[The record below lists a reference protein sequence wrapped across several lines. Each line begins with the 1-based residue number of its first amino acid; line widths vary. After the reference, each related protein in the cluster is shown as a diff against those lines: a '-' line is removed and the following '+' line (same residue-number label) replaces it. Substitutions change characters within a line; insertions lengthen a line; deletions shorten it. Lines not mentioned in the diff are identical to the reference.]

1 MGVTI
6 SRSIKKFAKDI
17 ETFVAKGL
25 KEAAEDTAMA
35 AILESPVDTGAFV
48 TSWTISEKSNRGRSR
63 SSKGKPKTTAS
74 QAMSEAADLIAG
86 DLASIPDDAKSI
98 YLNNRAP
105 HAGVALAGMGSRST
119 EEIVN
124 LAKGRFEGALRSYF
138 K

>member
-25 KEAAEDTAMA
+25 KEAAEESATA
-35 AILESPVDTGAFV
+35 AILSSPVDTGAFV

-63 SSKGKPKTTAS
+63 SSKGRPKTTE
-74 QAMSEAADLIAG
+74 SEAMEQAFSLIEQDL
-86 DLASIPDDAKSI
+86 SNIPADAKSI

-105 HAGVALAGMGSRST
+105 HAGIALNLMQERAGA
-119 EEIVN
+119 I
-124 LAKGRFEGALRSYF
+124 FEQYLRRYF